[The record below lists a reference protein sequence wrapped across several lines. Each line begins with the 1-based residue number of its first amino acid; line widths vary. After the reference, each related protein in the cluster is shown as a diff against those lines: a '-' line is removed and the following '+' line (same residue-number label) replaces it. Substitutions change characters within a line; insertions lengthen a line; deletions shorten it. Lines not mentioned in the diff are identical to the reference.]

1 MAACSMF
8 AMRSLPSL
16 ICYSHCFVALRCQL
30 TSWVP
35 DKLKPAFL
43 RSDQP
48 QQSEADLLSRQ
59 GSRASLLS
67 REGST
72 ASQMLQDRAIS
83 SRASRSGKAPKRS
96 KRPTPGF
103 RRQFAWCLSRVA
115 LQRTREPLIVVT
127 DYAIFALTGMV
138 QHMTSGLHYLLDSHT
153 LLCCALHA
161 FSTDPLLMSHTMSV
175 SSCPDVQVEA
185 LHPNS
190 RVSPRN

>member
-8 AMRSLPSL
+8 AMRSLFILLQLS
-16 ICYSHCFVALRCQL
+16 YCFVALRCQL
-30 TSWVP
+30 SSWVP
-35 DKLKPAFL
+35 HKWKPAFL

-103 RRQFAWCLSRVA
+103 KRQFAWCLSRVA

-138 QHMTSGLHYLLDSHT
+138 KHLTSSMRYLLDSQT
-153 LLCCALHA
+153 LSCCALHV
-161 FSTDPLLMSHTMSV
+161 SQVDPFLM
-175 SSCPDVQVEA
+175 P
-185 LHPNS
+185 L
-190 RVSPRN
+190 